1 MTPRTHC
8 RKVKSKKFIQAY
20 PARDISYFDLEELK
34 ELERGKHY
42 RQVLYI
48 SQSHN
53 IRTGVVFEIERQI
66 YKAVDTYIVPLV
78 MRGE

>member
-1 MTPRTHC
+1 MKPRTWI
-8 RKVKSKKFIQAY
+8 RKVKSKNFIKSY

-42 RQVLYI
+42 RNVLYI
-48 SQSHN
+48 SSVHN
-53 IRTGVVFEIERQI
+53 QRTGVVFEIEGHV

>member
-1 MTPRTHC
+1 MKPRTHC

-34 ELERGKHY
+34 ELEQGKHY
-42 RQVLYI
+42 RNILYI
-48 SQSHN
+48 SSVHN
-53 IRTGVVFEIERQI
+53 QRTGVVFEIEGHA